1 MNAQTNIAVAD
12 DKARR
17 AKRRYR
23 KFCVVV
29 DGSPESQ
36 AAIRFAAGRAAHTV
50 GGRVTLFCA
59 VEPATGGE
67 WVAVREKMEE
77 EARDA
82 AEAIA
87 SKTAS
92 AIFDYVGLRSEI
104 VIMDGELKAMLE
116 DHLAH
121 DDTLFALI
129 LGAAPGSAPGALVDF
144 FSGDVAGTLPCPV
157 VIVPGALDHARI
169 DDIV

>member
-1 MNAQTNIAVAD
+1 MSFEPANPPSAAD
-12 DKARR
+12 AKR

-29 DGSPESQ
+29 DGSEESY
-36 AAIRFAAGRAAHTV
+36 AALRFAAGRAAHTI

-59 VEPATGGE
+59 LAPASGGH
-67 WVAVREKMEE
+67 WVAVQEKMDE
-77 EARDA
+77 EAREE
-82 AEAIA
+82 AEAEL
-87 SKTAS
+87 SKTAD

-104 VIMDGELKAMLE
+104 VILQGDLKETLQK
-116 DHLAH
+116 HLAE

-129 LGAAPGSAPGALVDF
+129 LGARPGAAPGALVDF

-157 VIVPGALDHARI
+157 VIVPGALDPARI
-169 DDIV
+169 DAIV